1 MRTGGAAAAVLAL
14 VLAGC
19 GGDPAASPSAPTSA
33 PSSPTT
39 SPTTTPSNPFVEP
52 EPSTDDPAY
61 DPAYDAAL
69 SEPVEDGYYP
79 DVGDPLV
86 DALHYRLSLDW
97 DPEER
102 LLEGA
107 ERLTFRATADAD
119 EVPLELSEALRVRS
133 VLVGEESVDFRQARG
148 DALVVDTPVVAD
160 RRYVLTIEYAGTPE
174 PVAAPTSR
182 ADVPALGWTTTPDG
196 SAWTM
201 QEPYGAF
208 TWYAVNDQ
216 PSDKALY
223 DFRLRSPAPMVG
235 VANGELRY
243 SGREGGDRVSGWH
256 LAEPAASYLV
266 TVAFDDL
273 VSSQEESPS
282 GVPVSVWLPREERS
296 RLATLQADA
305 LDSLA
310 WSEDVLGD
318 YPFDTLGFLFVDSTS
333 GMETQTMVTLGMTE
347 YTLSMPVLVHE
358 VVHQWWGD
366 QVTPRDWRDLWMNEG
381 MTMYLQAMWEAEHG
395 GTPLEEQIAAWSAG
409 GTSQRAEAGPPA
421 AYDKQAFAEG
431 NVYYLPAVLWHEVRS
446 EVGDETF
453 FRLVREWPA
462 SRDNANAGYDEI
474 VGWWSREAGT
484 DLAPLFADHLRGEDQ
499 PALG

>member
-1 MRTGGAAAAVLAL
+1 MRLGLAGLAVLAL
-14 VLAGC
+14 LLAGC
-19 GGDPAASPSAPTSA
+19 GGHPAASPPAAPSSSPSSPSSA
-33 PSSPTT
+33 PS
-39 SPTTTPSNPFVEP
+39 TPVEPAEP
-52 EPSTDDPAY
+52 EPGGSELDSG
-61 DPAYDAAL
+61 L
-69 SEPVEDGYYP
+69 SEPVEDAYYP

-86 DALHYRLSLDW
+86 DALHYRLTLDW

-102 LLEGA
+102 LLDGVEQ
-107 ERLTFRATADAD
+107 LTFRATDDAD

-133 VLVGEESVDFRQARG
+133 VVLDGASVDFRQSDG
-148 DALVVDTPVVAD
+148 DALVVEAPVAAD
-160 RRYVLTIEYAGTPE
+160 ERYVLTLEYAGTPE

-182 ADVPALGWTTTPDG
+182 ADVPALGWTTTPEG
-196 SAWTM
+196 SVWTT

-235 VANGELRY
+235 VANGELRFT
-243 SGREGGDRVSGWH
+243 GREGGDRVTGWH

-273 VSSQEESPS
+273 VTSERDSPS
-282 GVPVSVWLPREERS
+282 GVPVSVWLPREARS
-296 RLATLQADA
+296 RLGAVQADA
-305 LDSLA
+305 LGSLA

-333 GMETQTMVTLGMTE
+333 GMETQTMVTLGMTD
-347 YTLSMPVLVHE
+347 YTFSMPVLVHE

-395 GTPLEEQIAAWSAG
+395 GTPLDEQIAAWSADG
-409 GTSQRAEAGPPA
+409 SAQRAKVGPPA
-421 AYDKQAFAEG
+421 AYDRDAFAEG
-431 NVYYLPAVLWHEVRS
+431 NVYYLPAVMWHAVRA
-446 EVGDETF
+446 EVGDDTF

-462 SRDNANAGYDEI
+462 SRDNENAGYDEI
-474 VGWWSREAGT
+474 VGWWSRESGT
-484 DLAPLFADHLRGEDQ
+484 DLAPLFEDHLLGEDQ